1 MQLRVLCT
9 SDGLIVSLARHQE
22 AVVGDFGRRPP
33 RIAVQPGEGQHV
45 AIVDLDAMWAQRS
58 LTEIH
63 RAFEVAEGADGCSLR
78 ERGGKA

>member
-1 MQLRVLCT
+1 MQLRVLYT

-22 AVVGDFGRRPP
+22 AVIGDSGRRPP

-63 RAFEVAEGADGCSLR
+63 RAFEVVESSDGCSLR
-78 ERGGKA
+78 ERGGQA